1 MLALWCTCIR
11 NKKWN
16 NDECKIFLQKKKI
29 RWFFML
35 FLFLHHNVNFFNYEI
50 KNKLTNVRCFCKIIY
65 WWKLFLI
72 TLNKFYFF
80 NCQLQ
85 WTHMWPMLPKH
96 NRIQWRRPPAFHLQ
110 AFIPWQHIYKQ
121 GGLQINRHMETVF
134 PMHHQTMRRWR
145 SHHPH
150 TFVTQFKNRPYRQL
164 MTKSFTNNV

>member
-1 MLALWCTCIR
+1 
-11 NKKWN
+11 
-16 NDECKIFLQKKKI
+16 
-29 RWFFML
+29 ML

-65 WWKLFLI
+65 RWKLFLI
-72 TLNKFYFF
+72 TFNKFYFF

-85 WTHMWPMLPKH
+85 WTHMWPMPPKH
-96 NRIQWRRPPAFHLQ
+96 NRTQWRRPPVFHLQ

-134 PMHHQTMRRWR
+134 PMHHQTMMRWR

-164 MTKSFTNNV
+164 MTKSPTNNVWISECLSSVKKTMPWQRIMTCTFR